1 MATAKKRHRP
11 AMTPEA
17 RENQLIA
24 EAMDLAEERI
34 ASGKAS
40 SQEIIHFL
48 RLGSSKVRL
57 ENEKLRNENQ
67 LLKAKTEALESQKRT
82 EQLYADAITAM
93 GIYSGQINSVDET
106 E

>member
-24 EAMDLAEERI
+24 QAMDLAEERI
-34 ASGKAS
+34 ASGRAS

-48 RLGSSKVRL
+48 RLGSSKMRL
-57 ENEKLRNENQ
+57 ENEKLRNENE
-67 LLKAKTEALESQKRT
+67 LLKAKTEALQSAKEEK
-82 EQLYADAITAM
+82 QLYADAIKAM
-93 GIYSGQINSVDET
+93 GIYSGQT
-106 E
+106 EPEE